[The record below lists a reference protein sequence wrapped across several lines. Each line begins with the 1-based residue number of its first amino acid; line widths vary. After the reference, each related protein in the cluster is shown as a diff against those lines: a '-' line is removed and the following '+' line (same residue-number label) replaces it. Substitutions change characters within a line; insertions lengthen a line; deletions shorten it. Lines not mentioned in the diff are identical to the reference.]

1 VPDSRLQEPAF
12 SDACFQL
19 LIQQTHKVD
28 GPQLIIADENLKGA
42 PLQLL
47 PTDNIT
53 LVTNRYD
60 LHQQAKAS
68 DINSYYS
75 DFDFSSF
82 ADKSFDQVLYR
93 VSKEKP
99 VTHHI
104 INSAHR
110 LLNNAGTLAISG
122 EKNDGIKTYA
132 DKASR
137 YFSSPT
143 TTKKH
148 GNSYLAV
155 IHHLDSK
162 KCPLTEQRLDDK
174 DYQQLRACIPVDDQL
189 LFSKPGLFGWNK
201 VDQGSAFLADY
212 LPDFFSLLSG
222 EPNQIL
228 DLGCGYGYLS
238 VMVSQQTKAHII
250 ATDNNAAA
258 ITACTQNFSLLG
270 INGEVIAGDC
280 ADSINQQFDAI
291 ICNPPFHQGFG
302 TDSQLTQR
310 FITTSYKR
318 LNPGGQALFVTN
330 RFVPIESCAEKLFK
344 IRPVAENKSFKLI
357 RLIKD

>member
-1 VPDSRLQEPAF
+1 MPDSHLQEPAF
-12 SDACFQL
+12 SDPSFQL
-19 LIQQTHKVD
+19 LIQQARKVG

-47 PTDNIT
+47 DTGNIT
-53 LVTNRYD
+53 LITNRYD
-60 LHQQAKAS
+60 IHQQAQTLG
-68 DINSYYS
+68 INSYYS

-82 ADKSFDQVLYR
+82 ADNSFDQVLYR

-104 INSAHR
+104 INSTHR
-110 LLNNAGTLAISG
+110 LLNNTGALVISG

-137 YFSSPT
+137 YLGSPT
-143 TTKKH
+143 TTIKH
-148 GNSYLAV
+148 GNTYIAV
-155 IHHLDSK
+155 IHRLDSK
-162 KCPLTEQRLDDK
+162 KCQLTEQPLDDK
-174 DYQQLRACIPVDDQL
+174 SYSQLRTCIPAGDQL

-201 VDQGSAFLADY
+201 VDQGSAFLAGY
-212 LPDFFSLLSG
+212 LPDFFSLLSK
-222 EPNQIL
+222 EPSQIL

-258 ITACTQNFSLLG
+258 ISACSQNFSLLG

-280 ADSINQQFDAI
+280 ADSIHQQFDAV

-310 FITTSYKR
+310 FISTSYKR
-318 LNPGGQALFVTN
+318 LNPGGQALFVAN

-344 IRPVAENKSFKLI
+344 IRQVAENKSFKLI
-357 RLIKD
+357 RLIKG